1 MRNSVGATRTALFC
15 ITIFV
20 KASYLIRRR
29 EDHNPNVSPE
39 FESHVKI
46 PTFSLLTSHLLREI
60 KVDNVGKAS
69 HGVTGESACSAPA
82 FCPRPFTVRGAGLQ
96 LKADTPK

>member
-1 MRNSVGATRTALFC
+1 MRNSIGATRTALFC
-15 ITIFV
+15 VTIFV

-46 PTFSLLTSHLLREI
+46 PTFSLLTSHLL
-60 KVDNVGKAS
+60 
-69 HGVTGESACSAPA
+69 
-82 FCPRPFTVRGAGLQ
+82 
-96 LKADTPK
+96 